1 MLGDMLNLINAVT
14 ITRYS
19 ETSDGLGGITT
30 STSTTTLVKA
40 NIWTASSND
49 RTLSDKITKT
59 STHVLALEYGAYSF
73 TVDDRTVGYNGHTY
87 TLTGNFD
94 NVAERN
100 ELILAGLKWQQ

>member
-1 MLGDMLNLINAVT
+1 MLGDMLNLINTVT
-14 ITRYS
+14 ITRYA
-19 ETSDGLGGITT
+19 ETSDGMGGL
-30 STSTTTLVKA
+30 TTTTTTNTLSRA

-59 STHVLALEYGAYSF
+59 STHVLAVEYGAYSF
-73 TVDDRTVGYNGHTY
+73 TVNDRIVTYNGNTY